1 MGPMA
6 PEWNCPA
13 GHRYR
18 DPSVSGDG
26 TSTVTALDERGRLR
40 FFACIYD
47 TGSDQPGEAIT

>member
-6 PEWNCPA
+6 PEWNCPV

-18 DPSVSGDG
+18 NPAVSEDG

-47 TGSDQPGEAIT
+47 IDAPRTGDAVP